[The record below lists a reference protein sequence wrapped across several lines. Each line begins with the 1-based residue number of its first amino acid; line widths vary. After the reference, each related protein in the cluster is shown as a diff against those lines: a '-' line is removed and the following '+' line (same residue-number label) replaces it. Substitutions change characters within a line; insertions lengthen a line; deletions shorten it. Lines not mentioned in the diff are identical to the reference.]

1 MNYENKKI
9 YSAYLIPSLVLVLIV
24 AIIAV
29 MLDSIGIELGYTSP
43 VGLILIA
50 LGGISTAFFGARF
63 QYKYN
68 NKSIKDIV
76 SDFFSIKQPPIFYL
90 LVILFLFLD
99 FVGVIT
105 GLGFEIDSPVTPLLI
120 FLKAI
125 LFGGIEEIGW
135 RYTFQPE
142 MEKRF
147 SYKVSTFITFLA
159 WSVWHILYFCIDG
172 SIYFYST
179 EEIVFFLIGLLTNC
193 FILSVIYKKSGS
205 LWLCVMTHALIN
217 TGAQLSPY
225 VWPLVSV
232 ICSLT
237 CIRLACVIASE
248 SKKIDVKG
256 LNSKDTAE
264 FFGKCRN
271 RIRKK
276 YIVSIVALLIGM
288 ILLLFLN
295 AFSEAGIIYMA
306 ERVFNMPWL
315 DFFRIESADLFVKT
329 WIYSIVVLIGG
340 IYLYRLIKCQ
350 VGMKNILAEDLNPRK
365 YIDVFEYLEG
375 DRRFYRGKIS
385 KYFYFINFYVASFIY
400 EQEYDTALEKIS
412 LLQESTKGRAY
423 QLAVCEYY
431 KGNIATAKGDIG
443 EGEKYLDNIKNL
455 VRNIINKRIL
465 AKNAKDIVIGLTSEI
480 ALKKEDYEQAE
491 TLISQRLIGRKDRMS
506 KMCLNYNL
514 GRAKQGLGK
523 EDEAREY
530 FKEAAMLAGDATF
543 ELADKI
549 RQAYK
554 NCINNE

>member
-9 YSAYLIPSLVLVLIV
+9 FSAYLIPSLVLALIV
-24 AIIAV
+24 AIVAV

-105 GLGFEIDSPVTPLLI
+105 GLGFEIDNPVTPLLI

-147 SYKVSTFITFLA
+147 SYKVSTFMTFLA

-172 SIYFYST
+172 SIYFYSD

-256 LNSKDTAE
+256 LSSKDTAE
-264 FFGKCRN
+264 FFFKYKR
-271 RIRKK
+271 RTLRK
-276 YIVSIVALLIGM
+276 YLISIGLLIVGT
-288 ILLLFLN
+288 LLLFIIS
-295 AFSEAGIIYMA
+295 AFSESGYLYYL
-306 ERVFNMPWL
+306 ELTYDMPWL
-315 DFFRIESADLFVKT
+315 DLIRVYSVNLFIKV
-329 WIYSIVVLIGG
+329 WSYSLFGLIVVLLLRREI
-340 IYLYRLIKCQ
+340 RCQLILGK
-350 VGMKNILAEDLNPRK
+350 ILSEDLEPHK
-365 YIDVFEYLEG
+365 YIEVFENLQG
-375 DRRFYRGKIS
+375 NRKFYRGKIA

-400 EQEYDTALEKIS
+400 EQEYDTALEKID
-412 LLQESTKGRAY
+412 LMQESTKGRAF
-423 QLAVCEYY
+423 QLAGCEYY
-431 KGNIATAKGDIG
+431 KGAIAIGKDNVEEAEKCLEKIKELVGNNKGITAKNSRDI
-443 EGEKYLDNIKNL
+443 I
-455 VRNIINKRIL
+455 
-465 AKNAKDIVIGLTSEI
+465 IGLTGEI
-480 ALKKEDYEQAE
+480 ALKNKDYVKAE
-491 TLISQRLIGRKDRMS
+491 ALISQRLAGRKDRIS
-506 KMCLNYNL
+506 KMSLTYGL
-514 GRAKQGLGK
+514 GKAKQGLGK
-523 EDEAREY
+523 EDEARKCFE
-530 FKEAAMLAGDATF
+530 EAAKLAGDATF
-543 ELADKI
+543 KLADKI
-549 RQAYK
+549 REEYK
-554 NCINNE
+554 NCIKTKP